1 MVDILNTIRDLII
14 SDNSISLPAVI
25 GYGTDTPD
33 DLIYMRRI
41 DGDNSK
47 TFFGTT
53 SSMRG
58 IYKPR
63 FMITVRAKDYE
74 TAYNTAEAIKSKFIA
89 NKISDT
95 IGIFMEGDIFDA
107 GHDEIGRKQFELTY
121 KSLINT

>member
-1 MVDILNTIRDLII
+1 MIDILSTIRDLII
-14 SDNSISLPAVI
+14 ADNTISLPVVI
-25 GYGTDTPD
+25 GYGVDTPD

-63 FMITVRAKDYE
+63 FMITVRANDYE
-74 TAYNTAEAIKSKFIA
+74 TAYNNAAAIKNKFIA
-89 NKISDT
+89 NKITDNIMHNDRITNLFIITPS
-95 IGIFMEGDIFDA
+95 
-107 GHDEIGRKQFELTY
+107 
-121 KSLINT
+121 